1 MASNIM
7 DRRVTRSTVDEG
19 AVVGEHVG
27 TEVLEG
33 EIAVCAI
40 GDGAVCV
47 EGIVVVVEGGAVE
60 VDFVDYY
67 VCCVVAG
74 HEGGDGPNV

>member
-1 MASNIM
+1 M
-7 DRRVTRSTVDEG
+7 DRRVAGSPVDEG

-27 TEVLEG
+27 AEVLEG
-33 EIAVCAI
+33 EVAICAVGESAI
-40 GDGAVCV
+40 CV
-47 EGIVVVVEGGAVE
+47 EGVIVMVEGGAVE